1 MSVELKQNKFFHGT
15 LEATIFHAT
24 PYVQVCPF
32 NCAWI
37 GEKATYITIKLN
49 EKKVAETK
57 QVSDRTWNQTFQI
70 LCAHPAD
77 SKITITMKTQCG
89 STLGKIQISARKM
102 IEDSTLI
109 EGYFPTF
116 TEKGKPNP
124 ELRVQFMLWFK
135 HANHEPTW
143 DKVLNHDK
151 FAGLKNASFPQRSNC
166 NVILYQ
172 DVHHHSTFQPPVD
185 FHGEGPRKLWV
196 DVYKAI
202 NGAKHLIYIA
212 GWSFNP
218 KMVLVRD
225 HQADIPQARGVKIG
239 ELLKQKAEEGVA
251 VRIMLWND
259 ETSLPFIKNE
269 GVMGTHDEDAFD
281 YFKKSKVICRLC
293 PRLHN
298 DFPTFFAHHQK
309 TITVDT
315 QANFLSAKFSNKYI
329 NSSSRELTSFIGGVD
344 LCDGRYDTEKHS
356 LFRTLNIESHDLD
369 FYQTSIAGASLQK
382 GGPREPWHDAHACL
396 TGEAAWDMLSN
407 FEQRWTKQCNPSL
420 LIHTNDIPNLLHS
433 SQPQQVENQVG
444 NWKVQVFRSIDRVSV
459 SLPDNIAVECS
470 IHEAYVEAI
479 RRAERFI
486 YIENQYFIGGCHM
499 WEKDRNCGCNNLI
512 PVEIALKV
520 VKKIK
525 AKERFAV
532 YVVIPMRPEG
542 LPNSEPVQEM
552 LHWTRQTMSMMYR
565 LIGEAIQESGELLHP
580 RDYLNFFCLANREKK
595 EGEEF
600 VPPHSPQPDTPYW
613 NSQMHR
619 RFMVYVHSKIM
630 IVDDT
635 YILIGSANINQR
647 SMDGRR
653 DTEIAMGCYQP
664 KYVGNKQSNGDV
676 HAYRMSLWYEHTNRV
691 EHCFTEPHGLD
702 CVRTIRAI
710 GDKMWI
716 VYSGEEV
723 ADMEGIHLVTYPI
736 NVLKDGEIEDTAEG
750 GGNFP
755 DTTTPIRGK
764 RSMVLPAVCTT

>member
-24 PYVQVCPF
+24 PYVQLCPF

-37 GEKATYITIKLN
+37 GEKATYITIKIN

-57 QVSDRTWNQTFQI
+57 QVT
-70 LCAHPAD
+70 HPAD
-77 SKITITMKTQCG
+77 STITITMKTQCG
-89 STLGKIQISARKM
+89 STLGKIHISARKM
-102 IEDSTLI
+102 IEDSTLL
-109 EGYFPTF
+109 EGNFPTF

-143 DKVLNHDK
+143 DKVLNHDR
-151 FAGLKNASFPQRSNC
+151 FTGLKNASFPQRSNC
-166 NVILYQ
+166 NI
-172 DVHHHSTFQPPVD
+172 F
-185 FHGEGPRKLWV
+185 PRNLWV
-196 DVYKAI
+196 DVFKAI

-225 HQADIPQARGVKIG
+225 HEAGIPQARGVKIG

-251 VRIMLWND
+251 VIVMLWND
-259 ETSLPFIKNE
+259 ETSFPFIKKK

-281 YFKKSKVICRLC
+281 YFKQSKVIRRLC

-309 TITVDT
+309 TITLDT
-315 QANFLSAKFSNKYI
+315 QANFLSAKFSN
-329 NSSSRELTSFIGGVD
+329 NFIGGMD
-344 LCDGRYDTEKHS
+344 LCDGRYDTEEHL
-356 LFRTLNIESHDLD
+356 LFRTLNDEADVLD

-382 GGPREPWHDAHACL
+382 GGPREPS
-396 TGEAAWDMLSN
+396 AWDVLSN

-459 SLPDNIAVECS
+459 

-486 YIENQYFIGGCHM
+486 YIENQYSIGGCHM

-532 YVVIPMRPEG
+532 YIVIPMRPEG
-542 LPNSEPVQEM
+542 LPYSEPVQEM
-552 LHWTRQTMSMMYR
+552 LHWTRQTMSMTYR

-600 VPPHSPQPDTPYW
+600 VPPHSPRPDTPYW

-630 IVDDT
+630 IGMT
-635 YILIGSANINQR
+635 YYASFRFNSGLILISVHSLILSCCMFFSRRCVHLDWVCKHQPR

-702 CVRTIRAI
+702 CVRMIRAI
-710 GDKMWI
+710 GDKMWS
-716 VYSGEEV
+716 VYGEEV

-736 NVLKDGEIEDTAEG
+736 NVLKDGSIEDTAEG

-755 DTTTPIRGK
+755 DTTTPVRGK
-764 RSMVLPAVCTT
+764 RSMVLPAVCTA